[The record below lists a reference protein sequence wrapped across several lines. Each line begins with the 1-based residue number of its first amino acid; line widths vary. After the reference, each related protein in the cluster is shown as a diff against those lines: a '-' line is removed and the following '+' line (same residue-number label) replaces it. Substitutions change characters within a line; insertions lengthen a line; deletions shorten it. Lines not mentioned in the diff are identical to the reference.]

1 MGKGEKDLLLAAR
14 ESQEKLRKMQ
24 EKMKKFDGVNK
35 QLQKYELIFAKKTK
49 EVQELEVK
57 LAHQQE
63 DFEEEKKLLQKKL

>member
-57 LAHQQE
+57 LAHQKE